1 MRGGTFWRR
10 TSRRDEYQE
19 EDKEECV
26 RVTAFS
32 HTMMILNEDDDAKK
46 CTVEVCIKSMIE
58 SKKFIKN

>member
-19 EDKEECV
+19 EDKEECTW
-26 RVTAFS
+26 TAFS